1 MNIHLA
7 SNSKTRGKLLK
18 NAKIRFLRIDH
29 GVDEDEVKISLQN
42 QSPTE
47 IAIKLSELKATQ
59 PNPENKEDLVIGSD
73 QVLDLG
79 GKLFNKAVDLNEA
92 KLQLAELSG
101 KKHNLITSTVIVQN
115 KSIIW
120 RHLDKSTLWMR
131 DLSINEIDNY
141 LKEVD
146 KSILNLVGVYAIE
159 QEGIKLFE
167 KIEGDFFSIQG
178 LSVIPLINFL
188 KQHNLILNNEQ

>member
-7 SNSKTRGKLLK
+7 SKSETRGKLLK
-18 NAKIRFLRIDH
+18 NAKISFSRIDH

-47 IAIKLSELKATQ
+47 IAVKLSELKATQ

-73 QVLDLG
+73 QVLDLE
-79 GKLFNKAVDLNEA
+79 GKLFNKARDLDEA
-92 KLQLAELSG
+92 KSQLIELSG
-101 KKHNLITSTVIVQN
+101 KKHSLITSTVIAQN
-115 KSIIW
+115 KNIIW
-120 RHLDKSTLWMR
+120 RHLDKSILVMR
-131 DLSINEIDNY
+131 SLTTNEIDNY
-141 LKEVD
+141 LNEVD

-167 KIEGDFFSIQG
+167 KIDGDFFSIQG
-178 LSVIPLINFL
+178 LSVTPLINFL
-188 KQHNLILNNEQ
+188 RQHNLILNNE

>member
-7 SNSKTRGKLLK
+7 SKSETRGKLLK
-18 NAKIRFLRIDH
+18 NAKISFSRIDH

-47 IAIKLSELKATQ
+47 IAVKLSELKATQ

-73 QVLDLG
+73 QVLDLE
-79 GKLFNKAVDLNEA
+79 GKLFNKAGDLDEA
-92 KLQLAELSG
+92 RSQLIELSG
-101 KKHNLITSTVIVQN
+101 KKHNLITSTVIAQN
-115 KSIIW
+115 KNIIW
-120 RHLDKSTLWMR
+120 RHLDKSTLVMR
-131 DLSINEIDNY
+131 TLTTNEIDNY
-141 LKEVD
+141 LNEVD

-167 KIEGDFFSIQG
+167 KIDGDFFSIQG
-178 LSVIPLINFL
+178 LSITPLINFL
-188 KQHNLILNNEQ
+188 RQHNLILNNE

>member
-7 SNSKTRGKLLK
+7 SKSETRGKLLK
-18 NAKIRFLRIDH
+18 NAKISFSRIDH

-47 IAIKLSELKATQ
+47 IAVKLSELKATQ

-73 QVLDLG
+73 QVLDLE
-79 GKLFNKAVDLNEA
+79 GKLFNKARDLDEA
-92 KLQLAELSG
+92 KSQLIELSG
-101 KKHNLITSTVIVQN
+101 KKHSLITSTVIAQN
-115 KSIIW
+115 KIIIW
-120 RHLDKSTLWMR
+120 RHLDKSILVMR
-131 DLSINEIDNY
+131 SLTTNEIDNY
-141 LKEVD
+141 LNEVD

-167 KIEGDFFSIQG
+167 KIDGDFFSIQG

-188 KQHNLILNNEQ
+188 RQHDLILNNE

>member
-7 SNSKTRGKLLK
+7 SKSETRGKLLK
-18 NAKIRFLRIDH
+18 NAKISFSRIDH

-47 IAIKLSELKATQ
+47 ISIKISELKATQ

-73 QVLDLG
+73 QVLDLE
-79 GKLFNKAVDLNEA
+79 GKLFNKARDLDEA
-92 KLQLAELSG
+92 KSQLIELSG
-101 KKHNLITSTVIVQN
+101 KKHSLITSTVIAQN
-115 KSIIW
+115 KNIIW
-120 RHLDKSTLWMR
+120 RHLDKSTLVMR
-131 DLSINEIDNY
+131 SLTTQEIDNY
-141 LKEVD
+141 LNEVD

-167 KIEGDFFSIQG
+167 QIDGDFFSIQG
-178 LSVIPLINFL
+178 LSVTPLINFL
-188 KQHNLILNNEQ
+188 RQHSLILNNE

>member
-7 SNSKTRGKLLK
+7 SKSETRGKLLK
-18 NAKIRFLRIDH
+18 NAKISFSRIDH

-42 QSPTE
+42 QPPTE

-73 QVLDLG
+73 QVLDLE
-79 GKLFNKAVDLNEA
+79 GKLFNKARNLDEA
-92 KLQLAELSG
+92 KSQLEELSG
-101 KKHNLITSTVIVQN
+101 KKHNLITSTVVAKN
-115 KSIIW
+115 KNIIW
-120 RHLDKSTLWMR
+120 RHLDKSTLVMR
-131 DLSINEIDNY
+131 SLTSQDIDNY
-141 LKEVD
+141 LNEVD

-167 KIEGDFFSIQG
+167 QIDGDFFSIQG
-178 LSVIPLINFL
+178 LSVTPLINFL
-188 KQHNLILNNEQ
+188 RQHSLILNNE

>member
-1 MNIHLA
+1 MNIYLA
-7 SNSKTRGKLLK
+7 SKSETRGKLLK
-18 NAKIRFLRIDH
+18 NAKISFSRIDH

-42 QSPTE
+42 QPPTE

-73 QVLDLG
+73 QVLDLE
-79 GKLFNKAVDLNEA
+79 GKLLNKARNLDEA
-92 KLQLAELSG
+92 KSQLLELTG
-101 KKHNLITSTVIVQN
+101 QKHILITSTVVAQN
-115 KSIIW
+115 KNIIW
-120 RHLDKSTLWMR
+120 RHLDKSTLVMR
-131 DLSINEIDNY
+131 SLTTQEIDNY
-141 LKEVD
+141 LNEVD

-167 KIEGDFFSIQG
+167 QIDGDFFSIQG

-188 KQHNLILNNEQ
+188 RQHSLILNNE

>member
-7 SNSKTRGKLLK
+7 SKSETRGKLLK
-18 NAKIRFLRIDH
+18 NAKISFSRIDH

-47 IAIKLSELKATQ
+47 IAVKLSELKATQ

-73 QVLDLG
+73 QVLDLE
-79 GKLFNKAVDLNEA
+79 GKLFNKARDLDEA
-92 KLQLAELSG
+92 KSQLIELSG
-101 KKHNLITSTVIVQN
+101 KKHNLITSTVIAQN
-115 KSIIW
+115 KNIIW
-120 RHLDKSTLWMR
+120 RHLDKSTLVMR
-131 DLSINEIDNY
+131 TLTTNEIDNY
-141 LKEVD
+141 LNEVD

-167 KIEGDFFSIQG
+167 KIDGDFFSIQG
-178 LSVIPLINFL
+178 LSVTPLINFL
-188 KQHNLILNNEQ
+188 RQHNLILNNE

>member
-7 SNSKTRGKLLK
+7 SKSETRGKLLK
-18 NAKIRFLRIDH
+18 NAKISFSRIDH

-47 IAIKLSELKATQ
+47 ISIKISELKATQ

-73 QVLDLG
+73 QVLDLE
-79 GKLFNKAVDLNEA
+79 GKLFNKARDLDEA
-92 KLQLAELSG
+92 KSQLIELSG
-101 KKHNLITSTVIVQN
+101 KKHNLITSTVIAQN
-115 KSIIW
+115 KNIIW
-120 RHLDKSTLWMR
+120 RHLDKSTLVMR
-131 DLSINEIDNY
+131 TLTTNEIDNY
-141 LKEVD
+141 LNEVD

-167 KIEGDFFSIQG
+167 KIDGDFFSIQG
-178 LSVIPLINFL
+178 LSVTPLINFL
-188 KQHNLILNNEQ
+188 RQHNLILNNE

>member
-18 NAKIRFLRIDH
+18 NAKIRFSRIDH

-92 KLQLAELSG
+92 KLQLAKLSG

-131 DLSINEIDNY
+131 DLSTNEIDNY

>member
-7 SNSKTRGKLLK
+7 SKSETRGKLLK
-18 NAKIRFLRIDH
+18 NAKISFSRIDH

-47 IAIKLSELKATQ
+47 IAVKLSELKATQ

-73 QVLDLG
+73 QVLDLE
-79 GKLFNKAVDLNEA
+79 GKLFNKARDLDEA
-92 KLQLAELSG
+92 KSQLIELSG
-101 KKHNLITSTVIVQN
+101 KKHNLITSTVIAQN
-115 KSIIW
+115 KNIIW
-120 RHLDKSTLWMR
+120 RHLDKSTLVMR
-131 DLSINEIDNY
+131 TLTTNEIDNY
-141 LKEVD
+141 LNEVD

-167 KIEGDFFSIQG
+167 KIDGDFFSIQG
-178 LSVIPLINFL
+178 LSVTPLMNFL
-188 KQHNLILNNEQ
+188 RQHNLILNNE

>member
-7 SNSKTRGKLLK
+7 SKSETRGKLLK
-18 NAKIRFLRIDH
+18 NAKISFSRIDH

-47 IAIKLSELKATQ
+47 IAVKLSELKATQ

-73 QVLDLG
+73 QVLDLE
-79 GKLFNKAVDLNEA
+79 GKLFNKARDLDEA
-92 KLQLAELSG
+92 KSQLIELSG
-101 KKHNLITSTVIVQN
+101 KKHTLITSTVIAQN
-115 KSIIW
+115 KNIIW
-120 RHLDKSTLWMR
+120 RHLDKSTLVMR
-131 DLSINEIDNY
+131 TLTTNEIDNY
-141 LKEVD
+141 LNEVD

-167 KIEGDFFSIQG
+167 KIDGDFFSIQG
-178 LSVIPLINFL
+178 LSVTPLINFL
-188 KQHNLILNNEQ
+188 RQHNLILNNE

>member
-7 SNSKTRGKLLK
+7 SKSETRGKLLK
-18 NAKIRFLRIDH
+18 NAKISFSRIDH

-47 IAIKLSELKATQ
+47 ISIKISELKATQ

-73 QVLDLG
+73 QVLDLE
-79 GKLFNKAVDLNEA
+79 GKLFNKARDLDEA
-92 KLQLAELSG
+92 KSQLIELSG
-101 KKHNLITSTVIVQN
+101 KKHSLITSTVIAQN
-115 KSIIW
+115 KNIIW
-120 RHLDKSTLWMR
+120 RHLDKSTLVMR
-131 DLSINEIDNY
+131 SLTTKEIDNY
-141 LKEVD
+141 LNEVD

-167 KIEGDFFSIQG
+167 KIDGDFFSIQG
-178 LSVIPLINFL
+178 LSVTPLINFL
-188 KQHNLILNNEQ
+188 RQHNLILNNE

>member
-7 SNSKTRGKLLK
+7 SKSETRGKLLK
-18 NAKIRFLRIDH
+18 NAKISFSRIDH

-47 IAIKLSELKATQ
+47 IAVKLSELKAIQ

-73 QVLDLG
+73 QVLDLE
-79 GKLFNKAVDLNEA
+79 GKLFNKAKDLDEA
-92 KLQLAELSG
+92 KSQLIELSG
-101 KKHNLITSTVIVQN
+101 KKHSLITSTVIAQN
-115 KSIIW
+115 KNIIW
-120 RHLDKSTLWMR
+120 RHLDKSTLAMR
-131 DLSINEIDNY
+131 SLTINEIDNY
-141 LKEVD
+141 LNEVD

-167 KIEGDFFSIQG
+167 KIDGDFFSIQG
-178 LSVIPLINFL
+178 LSVTPLINFL
-188 KQHNLILNNEQ
+188 RQHNLILNNE

>member
-1 MNIHLA
+1 MNIYLA
-7 SNSKTRGKLLK
+7 SKSETRGKLLK
-18 NAKIRFLRIDH
+18 NAKISFSRIDH

-42 QSPTE
+42 QPPTE

-73 QVLDLG
+73 QVLDLE
-79 GKLFNKAVDLNEA
+79 GKLFNKARNLDEA
-92 KLQLAELSG
+92 KSQLVELSG
-101 KKHNLITSTVIVQN
+101 KKHNLITSTVVAQN
-115 KSIIW
+115 KNIIW
-120 RHLDKSTLWMR
+120 RHLDKSTLVMR
-131 DLSINEIDNY
+131 SLTTKEIDNY
-141 LKEVD
+141 LNEVD

-167 KIEGDFFSIQG
+167 QIDGDFFSIQG

-188 KQHNLILNNEQ
+188 RQHSLILNNE

>member
-7 SNSKTRGKLLK
+7 SKSETRGKLLK
-18 NAKIRFLRIDH
+18 NAKISFSRIGH

-47 IAIKLSELKATQ
+47 IAVKLSELKATQ

-73 QVLDLG
+73 QVLDLE
-79 GKLFNKAVDLNEA
+79 GKLFNKARDLDEA
-92 KLQLAELSG
+92 KSQLIELSG
-101 KKHNLITSTVIVQN
+101 KKHSLITSTVIAQN
-115 KSIIW
+115 KNIIW
-120 RHLDKSTLWMR
+120 RHLDKSTLVMR
-131 DLSINEIDNY
+131 SLTINEIDNY
-141 LKEVD
+141 LNEVD

-167 KIEGDFFSIQG
+167 KIDGDFFSIQG
-178 LSVIPLINFL
+178 LSVTPLINFL
-188 KQHNLILNNEQ
+188 RQHNLILNNE

>member
-7 SNSKTRGKLLK
+7 SKSETRGKLLK
-18 NAKIRFLRIDH
+18 NAKISFSRIDH

-47 IAIKLSELKATQ
+47 IAVKLSELKATQ

-73 QVLDLG
+73 QVLDLE
-79 GKLFNKAVDLNEA
+79 GKLFNKARDLDEA
-92 KLQLAELSG
+92 KSQLIELSG
-101 KKHNLITSTVIVQN
+101 KKHNLITSTVIAQN
-115 KSIIW
+115 KNIIW
-120 RHLDKSTLWMR
+120 RHLDKSTLAMR
-131 DLSINEIDNY
+131 SLTINEIDSY
-141 LKEVD
+141 LNEVD

-167 KIEGDFFSIQG
+167 KIDGDFFSIQG
-178 LSVIPLINFL
+178 LSVTPLINFL
-188 KQHNLILNNEQ
+188 RQHDLILNNE

>member
-18 NAKIRFLRIDH
+18 NAKIRFSRIDH

-131 DLSINEIDNY
+131 DLSTNEIDNY

>member
-7 SNSKTRGKLLK
+7 SKSETRGKLLK
-18 NAKIRFLRIDH
+18 NAKISFSRIDH

-42 QSPTE
+42 QPPTE

-73 QVLDLG
+73 QVLDLE
-79 GKLFNKAVDLNEA
+79 GKLFNKARNLDEA
-92 KLQLAELSG
+92 KSQLVELSG
-101 KKHNLITSTVIVQN
+101 KKHNLITSTVVAQN
-115 KSIIW
+115 KNIIW
-120 RHLDKSTLWMR
+120 RHLDKSTLVMR
-131 DLSINEIDNY
+131 SLTTQEIDNY
-141 LKEVD
+141 LNEVD

-167 KIEGDFFSIQG
+167 QIDGDFFSIQG
-178 LSVIPLINFL
+178 LSVTPLINFL
-188 KQHNLILNNEQ
+188 RQHNLILNNE

>member
-7 SNSKTRGKLLK
+7 SKSETRGKLLK
-18 NAKIRFLRIDH
+18 NAKISFSRIEH

-47 IAIKLSELKATQ
+47 IAVKLSELKATQ

-73 QVLDLG
+73 QVLDLE
-79 GKLFNKAVDLNEA
+79 GKLFNKARDLDEA
-92 KLQLAELSG
+92 KSQLIELSG
-101 KKHNLITSTVIVQN
+101 KKHNLITSTVIAQN
-115 KSIIW
+115 KNIIW
-120 RHLDKSTLWMR
+120 RHLDKSTLVMR
-131 DLSINEIDNY
+131 TLTTNEIDNY
-141 LKEVD
+141 LNEVD

-167 KIEGDFFSIQG
+167 KIDGDFFSIQG
-178 LSVIPLINFL
+178 LSVTPLINFL
-188 KQHNLILNNEQ
+188 RQHNLILNNE

>member
-1 MNIHLA
+1 MNIYLA
-7 SNSKTRGKLLK
+7 SKSETRGKLLK
-18 NAKIRFLRIDH
+18 NAKISFSRIDH

-73 QVLDLG
+73 QVLDLE
-79 GKLFNKAVDLNEA
+79 GKLFNKARNLDEA
-92 KLQLAELSG
+92 KSQLVELSG
-101 KKHNLITSTVIVQN
+101 KKHNLITSTVVAQN
-115 KSIIW
+115 KNIIW
-120 RHLDKSTLWMR
+120 IHLDKSTLVMR
-131 DLSINEIDNY
+131 SLTTQEIDNY
-141 LKEVD
+141 LNEVD

-167 KIEGDFFSIQG
+167 QIDGDFFSIQG
-178 LSVIPLINFL
+178 LSVTPLINFL
-188 KQHNLILNNEQ
+188 RQHSLILNNE

>member
-7 SNSKTRGKLLK
+7 SKSETRGKLLK
-18 NAKIRFLRIDH
+18 NAKISFSRIDH

-47 IAIKLSELKATQ
+47 IAVKLSELKATQ

-73 QVLDLG
+73 QVLDLE
-79 GKLFNKAVDLNEA
+79 GKLFNKARDLDEA
-92 KLQLAELSG
+92 KSQLIELSG
-101 KKHNLITSTVIVQN
+101 KKHNLITSTVIAQN
-115 KSIIW
+115 KNIIW
-120 RHLDKSTLWMR
+120 RHLDKSTLVMR
-131 DLSINEIDNY
+131 SLTTQEIDNY
-141 LKEVD
+141 LNEVD

-167 KIEGDFFSIQG
+167 QIDGDFFSIQG
-178 LSVIPLINFL
+178 LSVTPLINFL
-188 KQHNLILNNEQ
+188 RQHSLILNNE